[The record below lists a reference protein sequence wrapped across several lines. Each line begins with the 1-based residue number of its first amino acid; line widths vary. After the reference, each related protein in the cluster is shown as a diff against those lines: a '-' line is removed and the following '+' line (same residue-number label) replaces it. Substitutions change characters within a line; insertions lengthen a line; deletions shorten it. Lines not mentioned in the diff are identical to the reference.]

1 MTLWNT
7 VMICPLLFDSIS
19 NFLIVTVCAIFEK
32 NNEVM
37 LYRLQLVKFFCKEQL
52 VKINKCLRRRPIERR
67 KNYKCSFI
75 FLLNLVFVIS
85 NCLKF
90 RMWSTDWIISLKN
103 QSIQVFLKVR
113 LRWFLLVVLSEHHS
127 SVFLYGMTGDKK
139 KLILGILD
147 AQWQGVAATVG
158 L

>member
-19 NFLIVTVCAIFEK
+19 NFLVVTVCAIFEK

-85 NCLKF
+85 NCLTF
-90 RMWSTDWIISLKN
+90 HMWSTDWINYFLLKN
-103 QSIQVFLKVR
+103 QSIQAFLR
-113 LRWFLLVVLSEHHS
+113 LRWFLLVVSSEHHS
-127 SVFLYGMTGDKK
+127 FLYGMTGYKK

-147 AQWQGVAATVG
+147 AQWQGVATRRRWV